1 MLRKLILKILI
12 GLVRLYQGMISPFL
26 GAKCRYDPT
35 CSNYAVDALKK
46 HGIFRGSWL
55 SLKRFMSCHP
65 WGGKGYDPVP

>member
-1 MLRKLILKILI
+1 MLRKLVLKILI
-12 GLVRLYQGMISPFL
+12 GFVRLYQGMISPFL

-55 SLKRFMSCHP
+55 SLKRFLSCHP

>member
-12 GLVRLYQGMISPFL
+12 GMVRLYQGMISPFL

-46 HGIFRGSWL
+46 HGIFHGSWL

>member
-55 SLKRFMSCHP
+55 SLKRFLSCHP